1 MVQKYDFQNNNFLI
15 FSVAV
20 YQTIFYKMSTTLEEN
35 LQQPLTVQLKVFGD
49 FLESLLPTQMH

>member
-1 MVQKYDFQNNNFLI
+1 MVQYDFLNNNFLI

-20 YQTIFYKMSTTLEEN
+20 YQTIFYKMSTILEEN
-35 LQQPLTVQLKVFGD
+35 LQQPLIVQLKVFGD